1 MQDTRKATS
10 LPNSASGATS
20 LNSRHLDIKLAS
32 GNLVNVASPAY
43 VLGVFDNVNPTGATR
58 IVDSMLGG
66 TLIQLVQDR
75 MLGSSLGQISILP
88 TPRQRLAADMVIF
101 AGLGPIDSFSPR
113 VLEIVAENLARVVV
127 AAKLAS
133 LTVVPLGS
141 NAGLAPEQSIES
153 FLAGFLRG
161 LARSDPGHEFQ
172 MLQFCEFDSGRYEKV
187 KDGLRAL
194 EARGFFRDR
203 HTEIT
208 VRELW
213 VDDRP
218 AMSAPAPTEK
228 QVDPIYLQVKT
239 RSEGENTHIDYTVL
253 TADSSATIETHT
265 RTITMRDR
273 EIAGERL
280 ARAKK
285 IDEELGAALI
295 KYYMPVET
303 QQLIMRQLEEE
314 TDRPVVVIHDK
325 TSSIIPWE
333 ALHFGSCCPAVRAGL
348 SRRFLSSNPG
358 IRARSNLPP
367 GTALRVLLV
376 ANPTGDL
383 DAAKTEGELL
393 GGLFSDNK
401 CSVTLLIER
410 EATKSN
416 LLKELSSG
424 EYDILHYAGHADFV
438 DEDPGQSGL
447 LCHDGRLLGTEIA
460 SAVTAPQLVF
470 LNGCESVRMRNRGSG
485 DGAAQPKERTIHE
498 RLYVDLRD
506 SVSLAESMLLGGV
519 SNLIGTYW
527 PVNDAAAGKFAATF
541 YNGLLGGDSLG
552 LALRNARQE
561 ILALSAR
568 DWANYQHFGNPSY
581 RLHQRVRPV

>member
-1 MQDTRKATS
+1 MEDLRK
-10 LPNSASGATS
+10 SAGSTAS
-20 LNSRHLDIKLAS
+20 VAVARNSRHLDIRLTS
-32 GNLVNVASPAY
+32 GNLVNVTSPAY
-43 VLGVFDNVNPTGATR
+43 VLGVFDNINPTGATR
-58 IVDSMLGG
+58 FVDSMLGG
-66 TLIQLVQDR
+66 TLMRLVQDR
-75 MLGSSLGQISILP
+75 MLGSGLGQISILP

-133 LTVVPLGS
+133 LTVVPLGA
-141 NAGLAPEQSIES
+141 NAGLAPEVSIES

-161 LARSDPGHEFQ
+161 LAGSDPGHEFQ
-172 MLQFCEFDSGRYEKV
+172 MVQFCEFNSDRYEKV
-187 KDGLRAL
+187 KTGLRAL
-194 EARGFFRDR
+194 ETRGFFRER
-203 HTEIT
+203 KVEIS
-208 VRELW
+208 VREAW
-213 VDDRP
+213 VDTHP
-218 AMSAPAPTEK
+218 ATSAPPPPDK
-228 QVDPIYLQVKT
+228 QLDPIYLQVKT

-285 IDEELGAALI
+285 IDEALGAALI

-303 QQLIMRQLEEE
+303 QQLIARQLEQEPNQ
-314 TDRPVVVIHDK
+314 PVVVIHDK

-333 ALHFGSCCPAVRAGL
+333 ALHFGGCCPAVRAGL
-348 SRRFLSSNPG
+348 SRRFLASNPG

-367 GTALRVLLV
+367 GAALRVLLV

-383 DAAKTEGELL
+383 VKAGAEGELL
-393 GGLFSDNK
+393 EGLFRDNR
-401 CSVTLLIER
+401 CSITQLIGHK
-410 EATKSN
+410 ATKGN
-416 LLKELSSG
+416 LLNEMSSG

-447 LCHDGRLLGTEIA
+447 LCYDGRLSSAEIA
-460 SAVTAPQLVF
+460 KAVSAPQLVF
-470 LNGCESVRMRNRGSG
+470 LNACESVRMRDRGPG
-485 DGAAQPKERTIHE
+485 DGAVPARPRTIHE

-519 SNLIGTYW
+519 NNLIGTYW

-541 YNGLLGGDSLG
+541 YNGLLGGDPLG

-581 RLHQRVRPV
+581 RLRQR

>member
-1 MQDTRKATS
+1 MDDSRKLASSPSSAAATS
-10 LPNSASGATS
+10 RS
-20 LNSRHLDIKLAS
+20 SRHLDIKLTS
-32 GNLVNVASPAY
+32 GNLVNVAAPAY
-43 VLGVFDNVNPTGATR
+43 VLGVFDNINPTGATR
-58 IVDSMLGG
+58 FVDSMLGG
-66 TLIQLVQDR
+66 TLMRLVQDR

-101 AGLGPIDSFSPR
+101 AGLGPIDTFSPQ
-113 VLEIVAENLARVVV
+113 VLEIVAGNLARVAV

-133 LTVVPLGS
+133 LTVVPVGA
-141 NAGLAPEQSIES
+141 NAGLAPEHSIAS

-161 LARSDPGHEFQ
+161 LSDSDPGHEFQ
-172 MLQFCEFDSGRYEKV
+172 MVQFCEFDTDRYEKV

-194 EARGFFRDR
+194 EAQGFFRDR
-203 HTEIT
+203 KVEVT
-208 VRELW
+208 VREAW
-213 VDDRP
+213 VDAHP
-218 AMSAPAPTEK
+218 ATSAAPPPEK
-228 QVDPIYLQVKT
+228 QIDPIYLQVRT
-239 RSEGENTHIDYTVL
+239 RSEGETTHIDYTVL

-265 RTITMRDR
+265 RTITMHDR
-273 EIAGERL
+273 KIAGEKL
-280 ARAKK
+280 ARAKT

-303 QQLIMRQLEEE
+303 QQLILHQLDQEP
-314 TDRPVVVIHDK
+314 DRPVVVLHDK
-325 TSSIIPWE
+325 SSSTIPWE

-358 IRARSNLPP
+358 SRARSNLPA
-367 GTALRVLLV
+367 GTTLRVLLV

-383 DAAKTEGELL
+383 PAAGSEGKFL
-393 GGLFSDNK
+393 GDLFSSNK
-401 CSVTLLIER
+401 CAVTPLTER
-410 EATKSN
+410 EATKGN

-447 LCHDGRLLGTEIA
+447 LCHDGRLSGTEIA
-460 SAVTAPQLVF
+460 RAVSAPQLVF
-470 LNGCESVRMRNRGSG
+470 LNGCESVRMRDGRAGN
-485 DGAAQPKERTIHE
+485 GAAPPRPRTIHE
-498 RLYVDLRD
+498 RLYVDLPE
-506 SVSLAESMLLGGV
+506 SVTLAESMLLGGV

-541 YNGLLGGDSLG
+541 YNGLLGGDPLG

-561 ILALSAR
+561 ILLLTAR

-581 RLHQRVRPV
+581 RLRLR